1 MATVKNVIIN
11 VKSNTKGIK
20 NLQTEFD
27 KLTKENKE
35 LGKQYKKTNAQ
46 LEKSMKTSTNEAK
59 GMGDVFNNLGLAITG
74 AFAVAQVID
83 FGKQVFNVTAEFQKL
98 EAVLTNTLGS
108 KSEAQIALLQIQKF
122 ASETPFSV
130 LELTDSFIK
139 LTNQGFKPTQN
150 EMRKLGD
157 LASSTGKSFDML
169 AEAIIDGQV
178 GEFERLKEFGIRASK
193 QGDIVAFTFKGVT
206 TEVARTEQAMRDYI
220 VSLGD
225 VEGVSGSMS
234 AISQTLT
241 GKVSNL
247 GDAWDSLLLSF
258 GTKTDGVMTG
268 TIEILSDLVK
278 SITLANTATEKL
290 IENEELLY
298 GSEKTKEV
306 QESIKQRVD
315 AGEFEHNVTHEKIK
329 QLKKLSNAMRQNA
342 LESKKYIED
351 NTNMMWGEWNVLTN
365 FLDPELVKNINLAKE
380 NVVEHEARA
389 NALDKLIAGLKDGT
403 LSQKEF
409 NKALAD
415 GTGDEKEAITD
426 LILIQKELLKQAKEM
441 DGSTEAN
448 LILRR
453 QKIDSIKK
461 EIKRLQELTTQKE
474 KQLALDEKIHDI
486 EVKGMHER
494 TKTMM
499 EAESAQDEFNKTQR
513 ETARLLKINGIELMN
528 VADAQMVYGKGFED
542 LKPKTQEQIDLQQT
556 LVATG
561 IEGFALLANTTV
573 ELWQQQLQKQANAE
587 IKYLNDRLERG
598 EISDKEFERR
608 RKEIARRQFEQ
619 EKEASIYKI
628 VIAGA
633 VASANVWAQYAG
645 TPQIAL
651 ALQALVVAETASQL
665 ALVSNQPI
673 PEFEKG
679 GEIGGKRH
687 RDGGTIIEA
696 ERGEFMVNRIAYA
709 NNKDVVNAINDGK
722 FDKYIHE
729 HYVLPSLKLGS
740 IHSHDNKSLAENIAK
755 SILLQSKLDDQRIV
769 GHLKIN
775 NDTSKDNTLALI
787 NALGNGRKDLR
798 NV

>member
-46 LEKSMKTSTNEAK
+46 LQKSMNKSTNEAK
-59 GMGDVFNNLGLAITG
+59 SMSDVFNNLGLAISGAFLVTG
-74 AFAVAQVID
+74 AIQ
-83 FGKQVFNVTAEFQKL
+83 FGKSVFNVTAEFQKL

-108 KSEAQIALLQIQKF
+108 KSEAQLSLAQIQKF

-139 LTNQGFKPTQN
+139 LTNQGFKPTMN
-150 EMRKLGD
+150 EMTKLGD

-225 VEGVSGSMS
+225 VTGVSGSME

-241 GKVSNL
+241 GQLSNL
-247 GDAWDSLLLSF
+247 GDAWDSLLVSIGSDANGVFAGALSQLAGLVKGMEELVLGFDGMAEKQKLVF
-258 GTKTDGVMTG
+258 GAEIQKEVIGY
-268 TIEILSDLVK
+268 IEKFTTAGAKQSDVIQTQIENLERQRILEENALILSK
-278 SITLANTATEKL
+278 NKIESMSTLEHATDFAMNQQGMQIDIERRVQASAQGHIDAIDELIIKL
-290 IENEELLY
+290 KDQAFVTEELNKL
-298 GSEKTKEV
+298 KE
-306 QESIKQRVD
+306 
-315 AGEFEHNVTHEKIK
+315 
-329 QLKKLSNAMRQNA
+329 AM
-342 LESKKYIED
+342 
-351 NTNMMWGEWNVLTN
+351 
-365 FLDPELVKNINLAKE
+365 AKE
-380 NVVEHEARA
+380 
-389 NALDKLIAGLKDGT
+389 GG
-403 LSQKEF
+403 KE
-409 NKALAD
+409 N
-415 GTGDEKEAITD
+415 EAITD

-453 QKIDSIKK
+453 QKIDSINE
-461 EIKRLQELTTQKE
+461 EIKRLKALTTAKE

-486 EVKGMHER
+486 EVKGMHDR
-494 TKTMM
+494 TKSLM
-499 EAESAQDEFNKTQR
+499 ESESAQDEFNKSQKETERQAKISSLALMDETDVVLDLNKAFKDQGIITDEQR
-513 ETARLLKINGIELMN
+513 EKQAFMVQSGI
-528 VADAQMVYGKGFED
+528 DGFE
-542 LKPKTQEQIDLQQT
+542 I
-556 LVATG
+556 
-561 IEGFALLANTTV
+561 LANTTV

-587 IKYLNDRLERG
+587 TKYLNDRLERG
-598 EISDKEFERR
+598 EISEKEFERR
-608 RKEIARRQFEQ
+608 RKAIARRQFEQ

-628 VIAGA
+628 MISGA
-633 VASANVWAQYAG
+633 VASARVWSEWAGQPYYAA
-645 TPQIAL
+645 I
-651 ALQALVVAETASQL
+651 LQGLVAIETASQL

-709 NNKDVVNAINDGK
+709 NNKEVVNAINDGK

>member
-27 KLTKENKE
+27 KLTKDNKE
-35 LGKQYKKTNAQ
+35 LAKQYKKTNAQ
-46 LEKSMKTSTNEAK
+46 LQKSMNKSTTEAK
-59 GMGDVFNNLGLAITG
+59 TMSNVFNNLGLAITG
-74 AFAVAQVID
+74 AFVVTSAIQ
-83 FGKQVFNVTAEFQKL
+83 FGKSVFNVTAEFQKL

-108 KSEAQIALLQIQKF
+108 KSEAQLALAQIQKF

-139 LTNQGFKPTQN
+139 LTNQGFKPTMN
-150 EMRKLGD
+150 EMTKLGD

-225 VEGVSGSMS
+225 VEGVSGAME

-241 GKVSNL
+241 GQLSNL
-247 GDAWDSLLLSF
+247 GDAWDSLLVSIGNDANGVFAGALAQLAGLVKGMEELVLGFDGMAEKQKLVF
-258 GTKTDGVMTG
+258 GAEIQKEIIGY
-268 TIEILSDLVK
+268 IEKFTSAGAKQSDVIQTQIENLERQRILEENALILSK
-278 SITLANTATEKL
+278 NKIESMSTLEHATDFAMNQQGMQIDIERRVQASAQGHIDAIDELIIKL
-290 IENEELLY
+290 KDQAFVTEELNKL
-298 GSEKTKEV
+298 KE
-306 QESIKQRVD
+306 
-315 AGEFEHNVTHEKIK
+315 
-329 QLKKLSNAMRQNA
+329 AM
-342 LESKKYIED
+342 
-351 NTNMMWGEWNVLTN
+351 
-365 FLDPELVKNINLAKE
+365 AKE
-380 NVVEHEARA
+380 
-389 NALDKLIAGLKDGT
+389 GG
-403 LSQKEF
+403 KE
-409 NKALAD
+409 N
-415 GTGDEKEAITD
+415 EAITD

-453 QKIDSIKK
+453 QKIESINK

-486 EVKGMHER
+486 EVKGMHDR

-499 EAESAQDEFNKTQR
+499 EADKAQDEFNQTQR
-513 ETARLLKINGIELMN
+513 ETARLLKINSIELMN

-542 LKPKTQEQIDLQQT
+542 LAPKTQEQIDLQQT
-556 LVATG
+556 LVSTG

-587 IKYLNDRLERG
+587 MKYINDKLQRG

-608 RKEIARRQFEQ
+608 RKAIARRQFEQ
-619 EKEASIYKI
+619 QKEASMYQVI
-628 VIAGA
+628 IAGA

-645 TPQIAL
+645 TPPIAL

-665 ALVSNQPI
+665 ALIANQPI

-769 GHLKIN
+769 GHLKMN